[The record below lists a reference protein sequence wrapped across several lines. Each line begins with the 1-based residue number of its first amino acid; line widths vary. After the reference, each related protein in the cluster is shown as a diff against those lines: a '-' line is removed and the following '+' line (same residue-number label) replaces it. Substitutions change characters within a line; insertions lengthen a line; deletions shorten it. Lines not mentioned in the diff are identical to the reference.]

1 MNESDFRMTYDS
13 VISGI
18 RSLSH
23 AVDDRIEVA
32 GVLSLNEYMLFTN
45 LVKEL
50 DFWSP
55 L

>member
-1 MNESDFRMTYDS
+1 MSEADFRETYDS
-13 VISGI
+13 VISDI
-18 RSLSH
+18 RSLSD
-23 AVDDRIEVA
+23 AVDDRIDVA

-50 DFWSP
+50 DFWAP

>member
-1 MNESDFRMTYDS
+1 MNEADFRKTYDS
-13 VISGI
+13 VISDLQI
-18 RSLSH
+18 LSS
-23 AVDDRIEVA
+23 AVDDGVEVA

-50 DFWSP
+50 NFWAP

>member
-1 MNESDFRMTYDS
+1 MNEVDFRKTYDS
-13 VISGI
+13 VINDI
-18 RSLSH
+18 RLLSD
-23 AVDDRIEVA
+23 AVDDEIDVA

-50 DFWSP
+50 DFWAP

>member
-1 MNESDFRMTYDS
+1 MNEADFRKTFDS
-13 VISGI
+13 VISDI
-18 RSLSH
+18 RSLSD
-23 AVDDRIEVA
+23 AVDDRIDVA

-50 DFWSP
+50 DFWAP